1 MDESAF
7 EIVIIL
13 ILILANGVFS
23 MSEIA
28 LISSRQARLQQLAN
42 EGNRKAKLA
51 LKLAKNP
58 GQFLSTIQVGITLV
72 GVLTGAFGGATLSEP
87 VAAYLS
93 KIDYLSRYSEQ
104 IAFGLVV
111 LVITYLT
118 LILGELVPKHI
129 GLRNPERLATFFA
142 PLMQFLFMIAAPIVH
157 FLNGST
163 NLMLRLLGIKASD
176 EPPVTEEEIK
186 LLLQQGTQVGVFEA
200 VEHDMVLRIFRMSDR
215 RASTIMTPRTDIEW
229 IDLKDPEEDIRKML
243 IESAHSRFPVA
254 EGDLDNVLGILHI
267 KDLTSETLGNSG
279 SDLKTCI
286 KRLLQKP
293 AYVPESVPAFNT
305 LEVFKKSREH
315 LSLVIDEHG
324 SIQGIV
330 TLNDVLEAIV
340 GDIPGGDEPQEESIV
355 RRADG
360 SWLVDGM
367 LPIDEFMAFFNLRRS
382 PEEDNGGYQTLGGFV
397 MTKLGHVP
405 NTSDQFD
412 WKGVHFEVVDM
423 DGKRVDKVLVT
434 APEKTHSGQSK
445 AIEK

>member
-1 MDESAF
+1 MDESVF

-28 LISSRQARLQQLAN
+28 LISSRQARLQQLVN
-42 EGNRKAKLA
+42 EGNRNAKLA

-87 VAAYLS
+87 LAAYLS
-93 KIDYLSRYSEQ
+93 SIKPLARYSEQ
-104 IAFGLVV
+104 LAFGLVV
-111 LVITYLT
+111 VAITYLT

-142 PLMQFLFMIAAPIVH
+142 PVMQVLFKIAAPVVH

-163 NLMLRLLGIKASD
+163 NIVLRLLGIKAAD
-176 EPPVTEEEIK
+176 EQPVSEEEIK

-229 IDLKDPEEDIRKML
+229 IDLKDTEEDIRKIL
-243 IESAHSRFPVA
+243 VESSHSRFPVA

-267 KDLTSETLGNSG
+267 RDLTSESLGRSET
-279 SDLKTCI
+279 DLKTSI
-286 KRLLQKP
+286 RHLAQKP
-293 AYVPESVPAFNT
+293 VYVPESVPAFNV
-305 LEVFKKSREH
+305 LETFKKSREH

-324 SIQGIV
+324 GIQGIV

-340 GDIPGGDEPQEESIV
+340 GDIPVGDAPQEESIV

-382 PEEDNGGYQTLGGFV
+382 PEEDSGGYQTLGGFV
-397 MTKLGHVP
+397 MTKLGRVP

-412 WKGVHFEVVDM
+412 WKGVHFEVIDM
-423 DGKRVDKVLVT
+423 DGKRVDKVLVI
-434 APEKTHSGQSK
+434 APEKTHSGHAK
-445 AIEK
+445 AGEK

>member
-1 MDESAF
+1 MDESVF

-72 GVLTGAFGGATLSEP
+72 GVLTGAFGGATLAKP
-87 VAAYLS
+87 VAIYLNHVEP
-93 KIDYLSRYSEQ
+93 LARYSEE

-111 LVITYLT
+111 VVITYLT

-142 PLMQFLFMIAAPIVH
+142 PVMQFLFMIASPIVH

-163 NLMLRLLGIKASD
+163 NLMLRLLGIKAAD
-176 EPPVTEEEIK
+176 EQPVSEEEIK

-229 IDLKDPEEDIRKML
+229 
-243 IESAHSRFPVA
+243 
-254 EGDLDNVLGILHI
+254 
-267 KDLTSETLGNSG
+267 
-279 SDLKTCI
+279 
-286 KRLLQKP
+286 
-293 AYVPESVPAFNT
+293 
-305 LEVFKKSREH
+305 
-315 LSLVIDEHG
+315 
-324 SIQGIV
+324 
-330 TLNDVLEAIV
+330 
-340 GDIPGGDEPQEESIV
+340 
-355 RRADG
+355 
-360 SWLVDGM
+360 
-367 LPIDEFMAFFNLRRS
+367 
-382 PEEDNGGYQTLGGFV
+382 
-397 MTKLGHVP
+397 
-405 NTSDQFD
+405 
-412 WKGVHFEVVDM
+412 
-423 DGKRVDKVLVT
+423 
-434 APEKTHSGQSK
+434 
-445 AIEK
+445 